1 MNIKNLR
8 RLYHIIHTFLRYGI
22 DEVIPDIPLTRG
34 IRCGRKSLFW
44 VKNQYPN
51 EPFGVR
57 LRLAL
62 QELGPVWIKLGQMLS
77 TRRDLF
83 EPELADQLALLQDSV
98 EAFDGKL
105 ARRLIEEALGDKLE
119 KWFDDFD
126 ETALASASIAQV
138 HIAKFNQ
145 NQPLAGKEVVL
156 KVLRPEMDCVIKDD
170 LALMYRLASW
180 IPRLN
185 KEGRR
190 LRPVEVVREYE
201 KTLLDELDLRKEMAN
216 AIRLRNNFEN
226 SEMLYVPEMYQD
238 FCHKNVIV
246 MERIYGIPV
255 ANIDELKANGTDM
268 KLLAER
274 GVQVFFTQ
282 VFRDSFFHADMHPGN
297 IFVNPNHPENPQY
310 IGIDCGIVGTLN
322 QNDKRYLAESFV
334 AFFNRDY
341 RRVALMHVESGWT
354 PSDTDIDAFEEAFR
368 EVCEPIFAKP
378 LSEISFGHVLLNLF
392 TVARKFNMEVQ
403 PQLVLLQK
411 TLLYIEGLGRQVY
424 PQLDLWQTAK
434 PFLQDWLNEQ
444 VGFKAMWRDL
454 KQRAPQFRE
463 HFAEFPEA
471 MFQALQ
477 QQKQINFRLNE
488 INQSLKAQRNNTG
501 FSRLMILGIAIAGTF
516 WKFET
521 LPLWVSV
528 PLLVIEFR
536 ILIWC
541 MSFSNNSY
549 S

>member
-8 RLYHIIHTFLRYGI
+8 RLYHIIHTFLRYGV
-22 DEVIPDIPLTRG
+22 DEVIPDIRLTRSL
-34 IRCGRKSLFW
+34 RLGRKSLFW
-44 VKNQYPN
+44 VKNQFPDQ
-51 EPFGVR
+51 PFGVR

-83 EPELADQLALLQDSV
+83 ATELADQLALLQDSV
-98 EAFDGKL
+98 DPFDGKI
-105 ARRLIEEALGDKLE
+105 ARQLIEQALGDHLE

-138 HIAKFNQ
+138 HTAKFNQ

-156 KVLRPEMDCVIKDD
+156 KVIRPDIHQVIFDD

-180 IPRLN
+180 IPKLSN
-185 KEGRR
+185 DGKR
-190 LRPVEVVREYE
+190 LRAVEVVREYE

-216 AIRLRNNFEN
+216 AVRLRNNFAN

-238 FCHKNVIV
+238 FCYKNVIV

-354 PSDTDIDAFEEAFR
+354 PADTNIDAFEQAFR

-392 TVARKFNMEVQ
+392 NVAREFNMEVQ

-444 VGFKAMWRDL
+444 VGVKAMFRQVQ
-454 KQRAPQFRE
+454 QRLPQFRE
-463 HFAEFPEA
+463 HFAEFPETV
-471 MFQALQ
+471 FQALQ
-477 QQKQINFRLNE
+477 QQKQINLRLSE
-488 INQSLKAQRNNTG
+488 INQSLQSQKNNSSLIRTLLLALII
-501 FSRLMILGIAIAGTF
+501 SGTF
-516 WKFET
+516 WQFEQM
-521 LPLWVSV
+521 PLWLSSSL
-528 PLLVIEFR
+528 LLVSTGLVMVDLLFR
-536 ILIWC
+536 
-541 MSFSNNSY
+541 SK
-549 S
+549 

>member
-8 RLYHIIHTFLRYGI
+8 RLYHIIHTFLRYGV
-22 DEVIPDIPLTRG
+22 DEVIPNIRLTRSLHL
-34 IRCGRKSLFW
+34 GRKSLFW
-44 VKNQYPN
+44 VKNQYPDK
-51 EPFGVR
+51 PFGVR

-83 EPELADQLALLQDSV
+83 DAELADQLALLQDSV
-98 EAFDGKL
+98 EPFDGKL
-105 ARRLIEEALGDKLE
+105 ARQLIEQALGGKLE
-119 KWFDDFD
+119 TWFDNFD

-138 HIAKFNQ
+138 HTAKFNQ
-145 NQPLAGKEVVL
+145 QQALAGQEVVL
-156 KVLRPEMDCVIKDD
+156 KVIRPDIHQVIFED

-180 IPRLN
+180 IPKLSN
-185 KEGRR
+185 DGKR
-190 LRPVEVVREYE
+190 LRAVEVVREYE

-216 AIRLRNNFEN
+216 AVRLRNNFAN

-255 ANIDELKANGTDM
+255 ANIAELQANGTDM

-354 PSDTDIDAFEEAFR
+354 PADTDIDAFEQAFR

-392 TVARKFNMEVQ
+392 NVAREFNMEVQ

-444 VGFKAMWRDL
+444 VGVKAMFRQVQ
-454 KQRAPQFRE
+454 QRLPQFRE
-463 HFAEFPEA
+463 HFAEFPETV
-471 MFQALQ
+471 FQALQ
-477 QQKQINFRLNE
+477 QQKQINLRLSE
-488 INQSLKAQRNNTG
+488 INQSLQNQKNHSSLIRTLLLALII
-501 FSRLMILGIAIAGTF
+501 SGTF
-516 WKFET
+516 WQFEQM
-521 LPLWVSV
+521 PLWLSSSL
-528 PLLVIEFR
+528 LLVSIGLVVMDLFR
-536 ILIWC
+536 Q
-541 MSFSNNSY
+541 SR
-549 S
+549 

>member
-8 RLYHIIHTFLRYGI
+8 RLYHIIHTFLRYGV
-22 DEVIPDIPLTRG
+22 DEVIPDIRLTRSL
-34 IRCGRKSLFW
+34 RLGRKSLFW
-44 VKNQYPN
+44 VKNQFPDQ
-51 EPFGVR
+51 PFGVR

-83 EPELADQLALLQDSV
+83 APELADQLALLQDSV
-98 EAFDGKL
+98 DPFDGKI
-105 ARRLIEEALGDKLE
+105 ARQLIEQALGDHLE

-138 HIAKFNQ
+138 HTAKFNQ

-156 KVLRPEMDCVIKDD
+156 KVIRPDIHQVIFDD

-180 IPRLN
+180 IPKLSN
-185 KEGRR
+185 DGKR
-190 LRPVEVVREYE
+190 LRAVEVVREYE

-216 AIRLRNNFEN
+216 AVRLRNNFAN

-354 PSDTDIDAFEEAFR
+354 PADTDIDAFEQAFR

-392 TVARKFNMEVQ
+392 NVAREFNMEVQ

-444 VGFKAMWRDL
+444 VGVKAMFRQIQ
-454 KQRAPQFRE
+454 QRLPQFRE
-463 HFAEFPEA
+463 HFAEFPETV
-471 MFQALQ
+471 FQALQ
-477 QQKQINFRLNE
+477 QQKQINLRLSE
-488 INQSLKAQRNNTG
+488 INQSLQNQKNHSSLIRTLLLALII
-501 FSRLMILGIAIAGTF
+501 SGTF
-516 WKFET
+516 WQFEQM
-521 LPLWVSV
+521 PLWLSSSL
-528 PLLVIEFR
+528 LLVSIGLVVMDLFR
-536 ILIWC
+536 P
-541 MSFSNNSY
+541 SR
-549 S
+549 

>member
-1 MNIKNLR
+1 MQFRNTR
-8 RLYHIIHTFLRYGI
+8 RFYYIIRTFLRYGI
-22 DEVIPDIPLTRG
+22 DEAMPNIPFTRKM
-34 IRCGRKSLFW
+34 RLGRKVLFG
-44 VKNQYPN
+44 VKNQHN
-51 EPFGVR
+51 EKPYGVR

-62 QELGPVWIKLGQMLS
+62 QELGPVWIKLGQMLA

-83 EPELADQLALLQDSV
+83 APELADQLALLQDNV
-98 EAFDGKL
+98 EPFDGNV
-105 ARRLIEEALGDKLE
+105 ARQIIEQALGAPLE
-119 KWFDDFD
+119 TWFDDFN

-138 HIAKFNQ
+138 HTAKFNQ

-156 KVLRPEMDCVIKDD
+156 KVIRPGIEPVIKAD
-170 LALMYRLASW
+170 LALMYKIAQL
-180 IPRLN
+180 IPKLSN
-185 KEGRR
+185 DGKR
-190 LRPVEVVREYE
+190 LRAVEVVREYE
-201 KTLLDELDLRKEMAN
+201 KTILDELDLRKEMHN
-216 AIRLRNNFEN
+216 AIRLRANFEN

-255 ANIDELKANGTDM
+255 SNIAELKANGTDM

-282 VFRDSFFHADMHPGN
+282 VFRDSFFHADMHAGN

-322 QNDKRYLAESFV
+322 HNDKRYLAENFV

-354 PSDTDIDAFEEAFR
+354 PPDTDIDKFEQAFR

-378 LSEISFGHVLLNLF
+378 LSEISFGQVLLNLF
-392 TVARKFNMEVQ
+392 NVARDFNMEVQ

-434 PFLQDWLNEQ
+434 PFLQNWLDEQ
-444 VGFKAMWRDL
+444 VGVKAMIRDI
-454 KQRAPQFRE
+454 KQRLPQYRE
-463 HFAEFPEA
+463 YFAEFPEA
-471 MFQALQ
+471 LFKALQ
-477 QQKQINFRLNE
+477 QQKQINFRLAE
-488 INQSLKAQRNNTG
+488 INESLKSQHLNTNRR
-501 FSRLMILGIAIAGTF
+501 FIVLSLSAIVIFGTF
-516 WKFET
+516 WKFES
-521 LPLWVSV
+521 LPIWLSV
-528 PLLVIEFR
+528 PLLTLFPLLL
-536 ILIWC
+536 ILIQRK
-541 MSFSNNSY
+541 
-549 S
+549 

>member
-8 RLYHIIHTFLRYGI
+8 RLYQIIHTFLRYGI
-22 DEVIPDIPLTRG
+22 DEIVPTVPLTRSL
-34 IRCGRKSLFW
+34 RLGRKAFFW
-44 VKNQYPN
+44 VKNQYPDQ
-51 EPFGVR
+51 PFGVR

-83 EPELADQLALLQDSV
+83 EPELADQLALLQDKV
-98 EAFDGKL
+98 DAFDGKI
-105 ARRLIEEALGDKLE
+105 ARQIIETALGGKLE
-119 KWFDDFD
+119 TWFDDFD

-138 HIAKFNQ
+138 HTAKFNQ
-145 NQPLAGKEVVL
+145 QQPLAGKEVVL
-156 KVLRPEMDCVIKDD
+156 KVIRPDIESVILED

-180 IPRLN
+180 IPKLSN
-185 KEGRR
+185 DGKR
-190 LRPVEVVREYE
+190 LRAVEVVREYE
-201 KTLLDELDLRKEMAN
+201 KTLLDELNLCKEMAN
-216 AIRLRNNFEN
+216 ATRLRANFDNN
-226 SEMLYVPEMYQD
+226 EMLYVPEMYPD
-238 FCHKNVIV
+238 FCRKNVLV

-255 ANIDELKANGTDM
+255 SNIEELKANGTNM

-354 PSDTDIDAFEEAFR
+354 PADTDIDAFEQAFR

-378 LSEISFGHVLLNLF
+378 LSEISFGQVLLNLF
-392 TVARKFNMEVQ
+392 NVAREFNMEVQ

-444 VGFKAMWRDL
+444 MGVKAMFRQIQQNL
-454 KQRAPQFRE
+454 PQFRE
-463 HFAEFPEA
+463 HFAEFPESL
-471 MFQALQ
+471 FQALQ
-477 QQKQINFRLNE
+477 QQKQINLRLAE
-488 INQSLKAQRNNTG
+488 INQSLKQNASPHWLNYAVIG
-501 FSRLMILGIAIAGTF
+501 GILLGTF
-516 WKFET
+516 WKFEVM
-521 LPLWVSV
+521 PLWVSL
-528 PLLVIEFR
+528 PLL
-536 ILIWC
+536 L
-541 MSFSNNSY
+541 FSGLFLWKNVGSK
-549 S
+549 

>member
-1 MNIKNLR
+1 MNIKNLNR
-8 RLYHIIHTFLRYGI
+8 FYHIIRTFLRYGI
-22 DEVIPDIPLTRG
+22 DEAIPNIPLTRKMKL
-34 IRCGRKSLFW
+34 GRRALFW
-44 VKNQYPN
+44 LKNQHTDKPY
-51 EPFGVR
+51 GVR

-62 QELGPVWIKLGQMLS
+62 QELGPVWIKLGQMLA

-83 EPELADQLALLQDSV
+83 EPELADQLALLQDKV
-98 EAFDGKL
+98 EPFDGKI
-105 ARRLIEEALGDKLE
+105 ARQIMEQALGGSLE
-119 KWFDDFD
+119 TWFEEFD

-138 HIAKFNQ
+138 HTAKFKQ
-145 NQPLAGKEVVL
+145 NQPLAGKDVVL
-156 KVLRPEMDCVIKDD
+156 KVIRPNIEPVIKAD
-170 LALMYRLASW
+170 LELMYKLAHL
-180 IPRLN
+180 IPKLSN
-185 KEGRR
+185 DGKR
-190 LRPVEVVREYE
+190 LRAVEVVKEYE
-201 KTLLDELDLRKEMAN
+201 KTILDELDLRKEMHN
-216 AIRLRNNFEN
+216 AVRLRANFEN

-255 ANIDELKANGTDM
+255 SNIAELEANGTDM

-282 VFRDSFFHADMHPGN
+282 VFRDSFFHADMHAGN

-322 QNDKRYLAESFV
+322 HNDKRYLAESFV

-354 PSDTDIDAFEEAFR
+354 PADTDIDAFEQAFR

-392 TVARKFNMEVQ
+392 NVAREFNMEVQ

-444 VGFKAMWRDL
+444 VGVKAMMREI
-454 KQRAPQFRE
+454 KQRLPQYRE

-471 MFQALQ
+471 VFKALQ
-477 QQKQINFRLNE
+477 QQKQINFRLAE
-488 INQSLKAQRNNTG
+488 INESLKVQNSTAN
-501 FSRLMILGIAIAGTF
+501 SRFITLSVSAFVILGTF
-516 WKFET
+516 WKFES
-521 LPLWVSV
+521 LPLWLSV
-528 PLLVIEFR
+528 PLLTLFPLLL
-536 ILIWC
+536 ILTQRK
-541 MSFSNNSY
+541 
-549 S
+549 

>member
-8 RLYHIIHTFLRYGI
+8 RLYRITHTFLRYGI
-22 DEVIPDIPLTRG
+22 DEAIPNLPLTRG
-34 IRCGRKSLFW
+34 LRLGRKSLFW
-44 VKNQYPN
+44 VKNQFPDQ
-51 EPFGVR
+51 PLGVR

-83 EPELADQLALLQDSV
+83 EPPLADQLALLQDSV

-105 ARRLIEEALGDKLE
+105 ARQIIEQALGGKLE
-119 KWFDDFD
+119 QWFSEFD

-138 HIAKFNQ
+138 HTAKFAAHHEFSGQ
-145 NQPLAGKEVVL
+145 EVVL
-156 KVLRPEMDCVIKDD
+156 KVIRPDIEPIIQQD
-170 LALMYRLASW
+170 LALMYRLAGW
-180 IPRLN
+180 VPRLN
-185 KEGRR
+185 KEGKR
-190 LRPVEVVREYE
+190 LRAVEVVREYE
-201 KTLLDELDLRKEMAN
+201 KTLLGELDLRKEMAN
-216 AIRLRNNFEN
+216 ATRLRANFEQ
-226 SEMLYVPEMYQD
+226 SEMLYIPQMYEA
-238 FCHKNVIV
+238 FCRKNVIV

-255 ANIDELKANGTDM
+255 SDIARLKANGTDM

-297 IFVNPNHPENPQY
+297 IFVNPAHPENPQY

-354 PSDTDIDAFEEAFR
+354 PADTDIDAFEQAFR

-378 LSEISFGHVLLNLF
+378 LAEISFGQVLLNLF
-392 TVARKFNMEVQ
+392 NVAREFNMEVQ

-444 VGFKAMWRDL
+444 VGLKAMIRQVQTRL
-454 KQRAPQFRE
+454 PQWRE
-463 HFAEFPEA
+463 HFAELPEA
-471 MFQALQ
+471 VFQALQ
-477 QQKQINFRLNE
+477 QQKQINLRLTE
-488 INQSLKAQRNNTG
+488 INQSLKAQHNRG
-501 FSRLMILGIAIAGTF
+501 GSLRLLALSTAIFCTF
-516 WKFET
+516 WQFNA
-521 LPLWVSV
+521 LPLWLSV
-528 PLLVIEFR
+528 PLLIAELGLVFKLR
-536 ILIWC
+536 
-541 MSFSNNSY
+541 
-549 S
+549 

>member
-1 MNIKNLR
+1 MKNCR
-8 RLYHIIHTFLRYGI
+8 RFYHIIHTLLRYGI
-22 DEVIPDIPLTRG
+22 DEVIPDIPLTRSV
-34 IRCGRKSLFW
+34 RLGRKMLFW

-51 EPFGVR
+51 TPFGVR

-83 EPELADQLALLQDSV
+83 VPELADQLALLQDSV
-98 EAFDGKL
+98 EPFDGKQ
-105 ARRLIEEALGDKLE
+105 ARNIIEQALGGKLE
-119 KWFDDFD
+119 TWFDHFD

-138 HIAKFNQ
+138 HTATFNAA
-145 NQPLAGKEVVL
+145 QPLAGQEVVL
-156 KVLRPEMDCVIKDD
+156 KVIRPGIETVIQQD
-170 LALMYRLASW
+170 LALMYRLAGW

-216 AIRLRNNFEN
+216 ATRLRANFDNN
-226 SEMLYVPEMYQD
+226 EMLYIPEMYRE

-255 ANIDELKANGTDM
+255 ANIAELEANGTNM

-297 IFVNPNHPENPQY
+297 IFVNRAHPENPQY

-354 PSDTDIDAFEEAFR
+354 PADTDIDAFEQAFR

-392 TVARKFNMEVQ
+392 NVAREFNMEVQ

-411 TLLYIEGLGRQVY
+411 TLLYIEGLGRQIY

-434 PFLQDWLNEQ
+434 PFLQNWLSEQ
-444 VGFKAMWRDL
+444 VGVKAILRDFQ
-454 KQRAPQFRE
+454 QRLPQYRE
-463 HFAEFPEA
+463 HFAVFPEA
-471 MFQALQ
+471 VFNALQ
-477 QQKQINFRLNE
+477 QQKQINLRLNE
-488 INQSLKAQRNNTG
+488 INQSLRTQAQNRTAP
-501 FSRLMILGIAIAGTF
+501 FWLLGAVTAATL
-516 WKFET
+516 WQFEA
-521 LPLWVSV
+521 LPLWLGCS
-528 PLLVIEFR
+528 LLVTEIGLLAYAVCR
-536 ILIWC
+536 RH
-541 MSFSNNSY
+541 
-549 S
+549 

>member
-1 MNIKNLR
+1 MQFRNTR
-8 RLYHIIHTFLRYGI
+8 RFYYIIRTFLRYGI
-22 DEVIPDIPLTRG
+22 DEAMPNIPFTRKM
-34 IRCGRKSLFW
+34 RLGRKVLFW
-44 VKNQYPN
+44 VKNQHN
-51 EPFGVR
+51 EKPYGVR

-62 QELGPVWIKLGQMLS
+62 QELGPVWIKLGQMLA

-83 EPELADQLALLQDSV
+83 APELADQLALLQDNV
-98 EAFDGKL
+98 EPFDGNV
-105 ARRLIEEALGDKLE
+105 ARQIIEQALGAPLE
-119 KWFDDFD
+119 TWFDDFN

-138 HIAKFNQ
+138 HTAKFNQ

-156 KVLRPEMDCVIKDD
+156 KVIRPGIEPVIKAD
-170 LALMYRLASW
+170 LALMYKIAQL
-180 IPRLN
+180 IPKLSN
-185 KEGRR
+185 DGKR
-190 LRPVEVVREYE
+190 LRAVEVVREYE
-201 KTLLDELDLRKEMAN
+201 KTILDELDLRKEMHN
-216 AIRLRNNFEN
+216 AIRLRANFEN

-255 ANIDELKANGTDM
+255 SNIAELKANGTDM

-282 VFRDSFFHADMHPGN
+282 VFRDSFFHADMHAGN

-322 QNDKRYLAESFV
+322 HNDKRYLAENFV

-354 PSDTDIDAFEEAFR
+354 PPDTDIDKFEQAFR

-378 LSEISFGHVLLNLF
+378 LSEISFGQVLLNLF
-392 TVARKFNMEVQ
+392 NVARDFNMEVQ

-434 PFLQDWLNEQ
+434 PFLQNWLDEQ
-444 VGFKAMWRDL
+444 VGVKAMIRDI
-454 KQRAPQFRE
+454 KQRLPQYRE
-463 HFAEFPEA
+463 YFAEFPDA
-471 MFQALQ
+471 LFKALQ
-477 QQKQINFRLNE
+477 QQKQINFRLAE
-488 INQSLKAQRNNTG
+488 INESLKAQHLNANRRFIVLSLSTIVI
-501 FSRLMILGIAIAGTF
+501 FGTF
-516 WKFET
+516 WKFES
-521 LPLWVSV
+521 LPIWLSV
-528 PLLVIEFR
+528 PLLTLFPLLL
-536 ILIWC
+536 ILTQRK
-541 MSFSNNSY
+541 
-549 S
+549 

>member
-1 MNIKNLR
+1 MQFKNIR
-8 RLYHIIHTFLRYGI
+8 RFYQIIHTFLRYGI
-22 DEVIPDIPLTRG
+22 DEAIPNLPITRKMKL
-34 IRCGRKSLFW
+34 GRRALFW
-44 VKNQYPN
+44 VKNQHSEKPY
-51 EPFGVR
+51 GVR

-62 QELGPVWIKLGQMLS
+62 QELGPVWIKLGQMLA

-83 EPELADQLALLQDSV
+83 APELADQLALLQDNV
-98 EAFDGKL
+98 EPFEGKV
-105 ARRLIEEALGDKLE
+105 ARQIMEQALGGSLE
-119 KWFDDFD
+119 TWFEDFD

-138 HIAKFNQ
+138 HTAKFNQ
-145 NQPLAGKEVVL
+145 NQPLAGKDVVL
-156 KVLRPEMDCVIKDD
+156 KVIRPGIEPVIKAD
-170 LALMYRLASW
+170 LELMYKIAQL
-180 IPRLN
+180 IPKLSN
-185 KEGRR
+185 DGKR
-190 LRPVEVVREYE
+190 LRAVEVVREYE
-201 KTLLDELDLRKEMAN
+201 KTILDELDLRKEMHN
-216 AIRLRNNFEN
+216 AVRLRANFEN

-238 FCHKNVIV
+238 FCHKNLIV

-255 ANIDELKANGTDM
+255 SNIAELEANGTDM

-282 VFRDSFFHADMHPGN
+282 VFRDSFFHADMHAGN
-297 IFVNPNHPENPQY
+297 IFVSRENPHNPQY

-322 QNDKRYLAESFV
+322 HNDKRYLAESFV

-354 PSDTDIDAFEEAFR
+354 PPDTDIDKFEQAFR

-392 TVARKFNMEVQ
+392 NVAREFNMEVQ

-434 PFLQDWLNEQ
+434 PFLQNWLNEQ
-444 VGFKAMWRDL
+444 VGMKAMVRDI
-454 KQRAPQFRE
+454 KQRLPQYRE

-471 MFQALQ
+471 LFKALQ
-477 QQKQINFRLNE
+477 QQKQINFRLAE
-488 INQSLKAQRNNTG
+488 INESLKSQQSNGN
-501 FSRLMILGIAIAGTF
+501 SRFITLSVSAMVILGTL

-521 LPLWVSV
+521 LPIWLSV
-528 PLLVIEFR
+528 PLLTLFPLLL
-536 ILIWC
+536 ILTQRK
-541 MSFSNNSY
+541 
-549 S
+549 